1 MVDVQL
7 AVAVVS
13 MGFLTVVMAIMG
25 YLAFNGPSRVLTN
38 TGSSDDPASAD

>member
-13 MGFLTVVMAIMG
+13 MGFLSAVMAVMS
-25 YLAFNGPSRVLTN
+25 YLAFSGPSRVLTT
-38 TGSSDDPASAD
+38 TGTSEDASAAD